1 MIIDQLTFRQRLTWV
16 AHLWKACTKQHHKEL
31 APLFARYLP
40 EGAVVFDV
48 GAHSGQFAKLF
59 SGLTPQ
65 GRVFSF
71 EPGSYAR
78 SILSQAVKFR
88 AKNNVTIEPFGLG
101 SQSASFVLNVPVK
114 KSGSLGFGLS
124 FVGDAA
130 AAGRPVIS
138 ETVTIRTIDEVV
150 SERGLDRLDFIKADI
165 EGFEL
170 EMLKGARQTLERL
183 RPVVYVE
190 VVDEHLRRAGGSA
203 RELFQLMDDHRYRQ
217 AELHTGTLL
226 APDRQEHG
234 DLLFVPQP

>member
-1 MIIDQLTFRQRLTWV
+1 MIIDQLTLRQRLTWL

-59 SGLTPQ
+59 SGLTPK

-78 SILSQAVKFR
+78 SILGYAVKFNGK
-88 AKNNVTIEPFGLG
+88 KNVIIEPYGLG

-124 FVGDAA
+124 FVGDVSAT
-130 AAGRPVIS
+130 GRPVIS

-150 SERGLDRLDFIKADI
+150 QERGLNRLDFIKADI

-170 EMLKGARQTLERL
+170 EMLKGARQTLKTL
-183 RPVVYVE
+183 RPTVYVE
-190 VVDEHLRRAGGSA
+190 VVDDHLRRAGGSA
-203 RELFQLMDDHRYRQ
+203 DELFQLMDDLRYHQ
-217 AELHTGTLL
+217 ANLTTGEIL
-226 APDRQEHG
+226 PPGQQEHG
-234 DLLFVPQP
+234 DLLFVPES